1 MAQTAQHNRQIV
13 LAQRPA
19 GAPDASTFRLE
30 TSIVPTPGPGQMLLR
45 TLWLSLDPYMRGR
58 LNEGPSYADPV
69 AVNGVMCGGTVSR
82 VEASNVA
89 GYAVGD
95 LVHSYAGWQDYALS
109 DGSDVIIKLPAGATH
124 PSHYLGVLGMPGFT
138 AWHGLTNIG
147 KPKKGE
153 TFVTAG
159 ATGAVGQ
166 ISGQL
171 AKQAGCRVVGIAGG
185 AAKCD
190 FAVKELGFDAC
201 IDHHA
206 PDFAAQLAAACPN
219 GIDIYFENVGGTVW
233 DAVLPLFNLH
243 ARVPVCGLIAHYNG
257 EGFTG
262 ADRLPGT
269 MFSVL
274 VKRLTFTGFIIFDQ
288 YPTYYGQ
295 FLSEMTN
302 HLANGTVNV
311 REDVVASL
319 EDAPAA
325 LTGLLA
331 GKNFGKVVVEV
342 AGG

>member
-1 MAQTAQHNRQIV
+1 MPQSAITNRRLV

-30 TSIVPTPGPGQMLLR
+30 TTALPQPGAQQMRLR

-58 LNEGPSYADPV
+58 LNDGASYADPV
-69 AVNGVMCGGTVSR
+69 AVDEVMCGGTVSV
-82 VEASNVA
+82 VEASNLPD
-89 GYAVGD
+89 YAVGD

-109 DGSDVIIKLPAGATH
+109 DGSDVILKLPKDAAH

-147 KPKKGE
+147 RPKAGE

-171 AKQAGCRVVGIAGG
+171 AKAAGCRVVGIAGG
-185 AAKCD
+185 KSKCD
-190 FAVKELGFDAC
+190 YAVKELGFDAC
-201 IDHHA
+201 VDHYA
-206 PDFAAQLAAACPN
+206 PDFAAQLAAACPR
-219 GIDIYFENVGGTVW
+219 GIDIYFENVGGAVW
-233 DAVLPLFNLH
+233 DAVLPLFNVN

-269 MFSVL
+269 MFAVL
-274 VKRLTFTGFIIFDQ
+274 VKRIEMKGFIIFDQ
-288 YPTYYGQ
+288 YPAYYGK
-295 FLSEMTN
+295 FLVEMGQR
-302 HLANGTVNV
+302 LADGTVKV
-311 REDVVASL
+311 REDVIGEL
-319 EDAPAA
+319 EGAPAA

-331 GKNFGKVVVEV
+331 GKNFGKLVVKV
-342 AGG
+342 A